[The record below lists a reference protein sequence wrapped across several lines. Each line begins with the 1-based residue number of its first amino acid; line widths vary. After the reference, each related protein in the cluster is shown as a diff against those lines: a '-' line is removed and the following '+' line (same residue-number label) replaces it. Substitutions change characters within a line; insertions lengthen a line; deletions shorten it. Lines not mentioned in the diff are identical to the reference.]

1 MNKSTPARFIGA
13 ALATCAITAS
23 VSAFLP
29 TRAWALDP
37 LTNLA
42 PQATVTASGQE
53 AQGKWGSD
61 LVIDGN
67 KGKDRAFRDEGKNHR
82 ADNASRWSAEND
94 DDVWVALDLG
104 AEVTLDNVTVTWAKQ
119 YATTYTIE
127 GSSDGK
133 QWTEL
138 ATVTQSTSA
147 EEVTTQ
153 LKGKK
158 ARHIRIHGKKR
169 SATYS
174 MSIWEIEV
182 YGTWTNGA
190 PVKKP
195 SVVPM
200 PATYKLTDGK
210 PFTLDSESDI
220 VATGAAKAEAEKLAK
235 TLRRS
240 TGYELNVVDAST
252 DDIADIVFTL
262 SNPSDSE
269 AYTLDASTEG
279 VKVTAPSAHGLFN
292 AEQTLY
298 QLLGPWSTA
307 QFLSNGPWSIP
318 ALHIEDAPRFEY
330 RGIMLDPARS
340 FLTVDEI
347 KQSIDVMAM
356 YKLDKLHLHLAD
368 DQGWRIEITN
378 DGREAGDTIDY
389 TRLTKL
395 SGPTAM
401 GTTDRQATPGVGGFY
416 TQDDLRHIVAYAA
429 ERHIEIIPEIDV
441 PGHSTAI
448 LHAIPQLNSKG
459 SSHNGEVGKDGKPIA
474 DPALW
479 TCAPIQTNA
488 NVGESYLD
496 PDNPATWT
504 FIKHVVKQV
513 TDITQSDTI
522 HIGGDEP
529 HKMNTQ
535 RPGTHGPFLTKAAEL
550 VRGMG
555 INPIGWNEWASSNAE
570 VKAGDTIQFWNG
582 KVADVSR
589 RARENGA
596 EVIWS
601 NAGNAYFPQ
610 KAGPDVW
617 GGTWATGIAD
627 LADFYNYDPT
637 ASANVPEASMRGVEG
652 AMWFEHG
659 RSIQDFF
666 YPSYPRAMALAEVAW
681 TPQANRQGK
690 LGDLKK
696 RIADTVPALTVH
708 GADFYAKD
716 GLVHAAL
723 VTATDITVPA
733 NGPITIARG
742 YLPETSTSS
751 VSAKVTWDNGTEST
765 LKVSQSRE
773 YLPSNG
779 NNNNNRAQNGLFELT
794 LDQVPSGV
802 TQGTVEFTANG
813 KVATD
818 TFNVA
823 TAKHTVTLSAN
834 GQSTAVEIEHGK
846 ILDKP
851 ADPAAPEG
859 QEFVCWLLGDKPFDF
874 ATPITQDIT
883 LTAQFRALG
892 QPEPEDPKPEDPKP
906 ENPKPEDPKP
916 ENPKPE
922 PPITAPNEQKPQDH
936 KPSNQKPANKPG
948 STKPGSGIPQTGDP
962 AAAAAL
968 ASAMLGSGGIAAGAY
983 ALNRRKHNQ

>member
-23 VSAFLP
+23 VGAFLP
-29 TRAWALDP
+29 ARAWALDP

-42 PQATVTASGQE
+42 PQATVTASGRE
-53 AQGKWGSD
+53 TPGKWGPE
-61 LVIDGN
+61 LVVDGN
-67 KGKDRAFRDEGKNHR
+67 KGGNRGFRDERANHQN
-82 ADNASRWSAEND
+82 ASASRWSAENND
-94 DDVWVALDLG
+94 DTWLALDLG
-104 AEVTLDNVTVTWAKQ
+104 ADVTLDNVTVTWAKQ

-127 GSSDGK
+127 GSSDGR

-138 ATVTQSTSA
+138 AKVDQSRSA
-147 EEVTTQ
+147 DEVKTD
-153 LKGKK
+153 LKGKT

-169 SATYS
+169 SSEYA
-174 MSIWEIEV
+174 MSIWEVEV
-182 YGTWTNGA
+182 FGTWTHGA

-200 PATYKLTDGK
+200 PAAYELTDGE
-210 PFTLDSESDI
+210 PFTLDPESDI
-220 VATGAAKAEAEKLAK
+220 VATGYAKSEAEKFAK

-240 TGYELNVVDAST
+240 TGFELDVVDAST
-252 DDIADIVFTL
+252 DDVADIVFTL
-262 SNPSDSE
+262 SNPSESE
-269 AYTLDASTEG
+269 AYTLDASDKG
-279 VKVTAPSAHGLFN
+279 IQVTAPSAHGLFN

-307 QFLSNGPWSIP
+307 AFLSNGPWAVP

-356 YKLDKLHLHLAD
+356 YKLNKLHLHLAD

-378 DGREAGDTIDY
+378 DGRKDGDTIDY

-416 TQDDLRHIVAYAA
+416 TQEDLRHIVAYAS

-459 SSHNGEVGKDGKPIA
+459 SSHNGEIGKDGKPIA

-496 PDNPATWT
+496 PDNKATWM
-504 FIKHVVKQV
+504 FIEHVVKQV
-513 TDITQSDTI
+513 TDITKSGTI

-529 HKMNTQ
+529 HKMNKE
-535 RPGTHGPFLTKAAEL
+535 RPGTHGPFLTKAAKL
-550 VRGMG
+550 VRDMG
-555 INPIGWNEWASSNAE
+555 IEPIGWNEWASSNAE
-570 VKAGDTIQFWNG
+570 VQPGDTVQFWNG
-582 KVADVSR
+582 KVADVAR
-589 RARENGA
+589 RAKENGA
-596 EVIWS
+596 KVIWS

-617 GGTWATGIAD
+617 GGEWATGIAD
-627 LADFYNYDPT
+627 LADFYNYDPV
-637 ASANVPEASMRGVEG
+637 ASAGVSEESMRGVEG

-666 YPSYPRAMALAEVAW
+666 YPSYPRAMALAEVGW
-681 TPQANRQGK
+681 TPQANRGGK
-690 LGDLKK
+690 LADLKK
-696 RIADTVPALTVH
+696 RISDTVPSLTVH

-716 GLVHAAL
+716 GLTHTAL
-723 VTATDITVPA
+723 VAASNITVPISA
-733 NGPITIARG
+733 PITVARG
-742 YLPETSTSS
+742 YLPETTTSNA
-751 VSAKVTWDNGTEST
+751 SAKVIWDNGTET
-765 LKVSQSRE
+765 VLTVVQDRA

-779 NNNNNRAQNGLFELT
+779 NNNNNRAQNGLFELR
-794 LDQVPSGV
+794 LDEAPSGV
-802 TQGTVEFTANG
+802 HRGTVEFTAND
-813 KVATD
+813 KTATD
-818 TFNVA
+818 TFRVA
-823 TAKHTVTLSAN
+823 TAKHTVTLSVN
-834 GQSTAVEIEHGK
+834 GQNTSVAVEHGQT
-846 ILDKP
+846 LAKP
-851 ADPAAPEG
+851 ADPAAPDG
-859 QEFVCWLLGDKPFDF
+859 QRFVSWLLGDEPFDF
-874 ATPITQDIT
+874 DTPITRDIT
-883 LTAQFRALG
+883 LTAQFRAVEQTEPG
-892 QPEPEDPKPEDPKP
+892 TPAPEGPKPETPDNQRPSPEQANPDQVTPQDVKP
-906 ENPKPEDPKP
+906 D
-916 ENPKPE
+916 
-922 PPITAPNEQKPQDH
+922 KPQ
-936 KPSNQKPANKPG
+936 SNTSSAKPG
-948 STKPGSGIPQTGDP
+948 SSLPKTGDP
-962 AAAAAL
+962 LAAL
-968 ASAMLGSGGIAAGAY
+968 TFGSAVLGSTGLLASRR
-983 ALNRRKHNQ
+983 ALKRKKRNP

>member
-29 TRAWALDP
+29 ARAWALDP

-42 PQATVTASGQE
+42 PQATVSVSGQE
-53 AQGKWGSD
+53 VAGKWGPER
-61 LVIDGN
+61 VIDGN
-67 KGKDRAFRDEGKNHR
+67 KGKDRAFRDEKKNHQD
-82 ADNASRWSAEND
+82 ANASRWSAEND
-94 DDVWVALDLG
+94 DDAWVALDLG

-127 GSSDGK
+127 GSSDGT

-138 ATVTQSTSA
+138 ATVKQSSSA
-147 EEVTTQ
+147 EEVKTD
-153 LKGKK
+153 LKGKT

-169 SATYS
+169 SAGYS
-174 MSIWEIEV
+174 MSIWEVEV
-182 YGTWTNGA
+182 YGTWTHGA

-200 PATYKLTDGK
+200 PATYELTDGK
-210 PFTLDSESDI
+210 PFTLDPESDI
-220 VATGAAKAEAEKLAK
+220 VATGDAKMEAEKLAE

-240 TGYELNVVDAST
+240 TGFDLDVVDKST

-262 SNPSDSE
+262 KNPNDSE
-269 AYTLDASTEG
+269 AYTLDASDKGIE
-279 VKVTAPSAHGLFN
+279 VTAPSAHGLFN

-401 GTTDRQATPGVGGFY
+401 GITDHQATPGVGGFY

-513 TDITQSDTI
+513 TDITQSGTI

-570 VKAGDTIQFWNG
+570 VKAGDTIQFWTG
-582 KVADVSR
+582 RVADVSR
-589 RARENGA
+589 RVRENGA

-617 GGTWATGIAD
+617 GGEWATGIAD

-637 ASANVPEASMRGVEG
+637 DSDCANVPEASMRGVEG

-666 YPSYPRAMALAEVAW
+666 YPSYPRAMALAEVGW

-892 QPEPEDPKPEDPKP
+892 QPDPEDPKP

-922 PPITAPNEQKPQDH
+922 PPTTAPNEQKPQDH

-983 ALNRRKHNQ
+983 ALNRRKRNQ